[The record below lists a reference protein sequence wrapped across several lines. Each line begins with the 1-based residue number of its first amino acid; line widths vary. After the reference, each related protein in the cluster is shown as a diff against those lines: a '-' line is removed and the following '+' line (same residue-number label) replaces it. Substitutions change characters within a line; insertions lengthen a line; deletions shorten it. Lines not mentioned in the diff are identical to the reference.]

1 EAGGARAAPR
11 APRTFCASRAAASR
25 GALARGA
32 WRDRGD
38 RLLGWHRGR
47 RVASR
52 GREWH
57 EDHSR
62 PRSPAAGARRER
74 ARCGAKRRRVR
85 THRDGARRARLP
97 RVRTGVRRAADGGR
111 PRRGRQSGRCRRRGA
126 RTRAPGAASAR
137 PQPFFRMIRTAFTLL
152 VFGIFTIICGLMGL
166 AGALLGLRDGVGSIF
181 DYAMRLWG
189 TAATW
194 ASGVEV
200 VVHGRENVQ

>member
-62 PRSPAAGARRER
+62 PRSPAAGARR
-74 ARCGAKRRRVR
+74 
-85 THRDGARRARLP
+85 ARLP

-152 VFGIFTIICGLMGL
+152 EFGIFTIICGLMGL

-189 TAATW
+189 TAGTW

-200 VVHGRENVQ
+200 VVHGR